1 MNDLQ
6 EANLEV
12 YYPNLKTFKSC
23 SFSMTNKESIPMWKI
38 YGNNDNTGAAI
49 KFVFY
54 KRNNF
59 NALFQ
64 DETIVGHEITY
75 VKINQFNRYARGELI
90 KDINEGFSKSSC
102 WSYEKEYR
110 FGTFEN
116 SSNDFFYINLDC
128 IKKIEVILFPK
139 TGTKISA
146 KNIKKQRLKEIKNSP
161 LYEKISFSTSTF
173 AKAIKK

>member
-6 EANLEV
+6 EANLEL

-23 SFSMTNKESIPMWKI
+23 SFSMTYYENIPMWKI
-38 YGNNDNTGAAI
+38 YGNSDTGAAI

-54 KRNNF
+54 EKNNY
-59 NALFQ
+59 NDLFQ
-64 DETIVGHEITY
+64 DKKIVGHEIKY
-75 VKINQFNRYARGELI
+75 IKINQFNRYARGNSIEN
-90 KDINEGFSKSSC
+90 INEGFSKSSC

-116 SSNDFFYINLDC
+116 SNNDFFYMNLDC

-139 TGTKISA
+139 TGTKICV

-173 AKAIKK
+173 AKTIKK